1 MRRAIGADAVT
12 LPSVGE
18 ASPPS
23 FTPPAML
30 GELRLLRRLGGGGMG
45 DVYLAHDALL
55 DRMVAVK
62 FLRAAAPGD
71 GTRRRLL
78 AEARAAARIQHPNVV
93 TIHRVGEVEGRPFIV
108 SELVRGESLDRIEK
122 PMPWRRALEIGAAL
136 ARGLAAAHR
145 RGVLH
150 LDIKPGNAI
159 LSDDGDAKL
168 LDFGLSRMAAEPGGE
183 APATPARAGITSV
196 ERLAAHDAVAAD
208 TMPGSPSGTALG
220 GTPLYM
226 PPELWLGEPATRRS
240 DVYSLGALLYELCA
254 GAAPHAGVPIRE
266 LPRVVPAQPAPP
278 LTDVAWD
285 VDPAFAAAVDRCLRV
300 APAERF
306 ESGDALRE
314 ALEQLLARGR
324 GADVPEGNPYRGLL
338 AFEMEHRALF
348 FGRSS
353 EAGTLI
359 ERLRSESFVLVTGDS
374 GVGKSS
380 LCRAGVL
387 PLVLEGALGDGRA
400 YTAARVVP
408 GRRPVTALAE
418 AIGAA
423 IGAPEA
429 ALAGILRAAP
439 ASIVREVR
447 ARLGARR
454 GLVLLCDQL
463 EELSTVSDPAEA
475 ALAGEA
481 LAALGLHAPGVRLLA
496 TVRADF
502 LARVSSIPGLGEEI
516 ARALYF
522 LRPMSPEKI
531 REAIVGPARAKGV
544 AFESEALV
552 EMLVDST
559 ASAEAG
565 LPLLQFALAEL
576 WDARP
581 TKASPLSA
589 AALTAMGGV
598 AGALARHADH
608 VVAGLPDA
616 QRGVA
621 RRLLG
626 ALVTPA
632 GTRARRDEAELGVRD
647 PGARAARETLE
658 ALVRGRLICAR
669 EGERGA
675 AYEIAHEALIREW
688 GTLRRWLEE
697 QADGR
702 AARERLTAAAAEWER
717 LGRSRDALFSGRQL
731 GEAAILEREEL
742 GAREA
747 AFLDASRRALRRR
760 RIARRA
766 LIIGLPLLA
775 VLLYAGLRIQT
786 AAALD
791 ARVAAGMED
800 ARAFSADA
808 ARGDAEVEALRRDAF
823 AAFDGQRREEGER
836 LWERALA
843 RAAEV
848 DRLQAR
854 AGQQLEAALALD
866 PARDDVRAALADLLY
881 ARALGAERDGR
892 AAVRDELL
900 QRLSTYDER
909 GVRAAQWA
917 APARLT
923 VESDP
928 TGAEISLARY
938 EVDPEGRRVLGA
950 ARALGSTPA
959 GDLELARGS
968 YLLTLAAPRRVTVR
982 YPVLLRRGESLRVTV
997 PVPRVEEVPPGFI
1010 YVPPGRFRFGSGA
1023 DETLRR
1029 SFLTAPPMH
1038 ERAVGAYLIARY
1050 EVTFQDWID
1059 YIESISSGAPERH
1072 AIQVGKGAI
1081 TGGLE
1086 LRPTPGGGWRVRLQS
1101 TTAVWQARTGEN
1113 LVYAAR
1119 DRRKV
1124 QDWLRFPVAGVSYAD
1139 AAAYASWL
1147 DRTGRTPG
1155 ARLCTELEW
1164 ERAARGAD
1172 DRVYPHGD
1180 ALLVDQ
1186 LNIDETYGKGSASMG
1201 PDEVGSHP
1209 ASSSPFGVEDL
1220 AGNILEWVSS
1230 SLVPGEVLVRG
1241 GAFFYDALAARSD
1254 NRTVIDGTFADAAVG
1269 LRICASF
1276 PASRAPADPWGGEPS
1291 DRRRDE

>member
-1 MRRAIGADAVT
+1 MWRTTGADAAT
-12 LPSVGE
+12 LPSVE
-18 ASPPS
+18 EESPPS
-23 FTPPAML
+23 FTPPALL

-62 FLRAAAPGD
+62 FLRAVAPDD
-71 GTRRRLL
+71 GARQRLL

-93 TIHRVGEVEGRPFIV
+93 TIHRVGEVDGRPFIV
-108 SELVRGESLDRIEK
+108 SELVRGESLDRTEK

-168 LDFGLSRMAAEPGGE
+168 LDFGLSRMAAEPGSE
-183 APATPARAGITSV
+183 APAAPARAGVTSG
-196 ERLAAHDAVAAD
+196 ERSAALDAVVAE
-208 TMPGSPSGTALG
+208 TMPDSPSGTALG

-254 GAAPHAGVPIRE
+254 GAAPHADVPVRE

-278 LTDVAWD
+278 LMDVAWD
-285 VDPAFAAAVDRCLRV
+285 VDPGFAAAVERCLRID
-300 APAERF
+300 PAERF
-306 ESGDALRE
+306 ASGDALRE

-324 GADVPEGNPYRGLL
+324 GAEVPEGNPYRGLL

-348 FGRSS
+348 FGRGS

-408 GRRPVTALAE
+408 GRRPVAALAE

-429 ALAGILRAAP
+429 ALAEVLRAAP

-463 EELSTVSDPAEA
+463 EELSTVSDPGEA

-481 LAALGLHAPGVRLLA
+481 LAALGLHAQGVRLLA

-544 AFESEALV
+544 AFESEELV

-581 TKASPLSA
+581 TQASPLSA

-616 QRGVA
+616 QRAAA

-632 GTRARRDEAELGVRD
+632 GTRARRDETELGVRD
-647 PGARAARETLE
+647 SDARAALE

-717 LGRSRDALFSGRQL
+717 LERSRDALFSERQL
-731 GEAAILEREEL
+731 GEAAILDRAEL

-791 ARVAAGMED
+791 ARVAARIED

-808 ARGDAEVEALRRDAF
+808 ARRDAEVEALRSDAF

-843 RAAEV
+843 LASEA
-848 DRLQAR
+848 DRLHAR
-854 AGQQLEAALALD
+854 AGQQIEAALALD
-866 PARDDVRAALADLLY
+866 PGRDDVRTTLADLLY
-881 ARALGAERDGR
+881 ARAFDAERDGR

-900 QRLSTYDER
+900 QRLSTYDEGGAR
-909 GVRAAQWA
+909 TARWA
-917 APARLT
+917 APGRLT
-923 VESDP
+923 IASDP
-928 TGAEISLARY
+928 PGAEVTVARY
-938 EVDPEGRRVLGA
+938 RQDPEGRRVLDD
-950 ARALGSTPA
+950 ARALGAAPVA
-959 GDLELARGS
+959 ELELAQGS
-968 YLLTLAAPRRVTVR
+968 YLLTLAAPGRAAVR
-982 YPVLLRRGESLRVTV
+982 YPVLLRRGDALRVEV
-997 PVPRVEEVPPGFI
+997 PLPRVEEVPEGYI
-1010 YVPPGRFRFGSGA
+1010 YIPPGRSLFGTAA
-1023 DETLRR
+1023 DGTLR
-1029 SFLTAPPMH
+1029 SAFLMAAPMH
-1038 ERAVGAYLIARY
+1038 DVTTGGYLIARD
-1050 EVTFQDWID
+1050 ELTFAQWIE
-1059 YIESISSGAPERH
+1059 YVEATSGEGRPRRG
-1072 AIQVGKGAI
+1072 IRVGKGAI
-1081 TGGLE
+1081 GGTLE
-1086 LRPTPGGGWRVRLQS
+1086 LRPQPGEGWRIELQS
-1101 TTAVWQARTGEN
+1101 TTVAV
-1113 LVYAAR
+1113 AAR
-1119 DRRKV
+1119 SGEPIVYPGRKLRAA
-1124 QDWLRFPVAGVSYAD
+1124 QDWRRFPVAGITAAD
-1139 AAAYASWL
+1139 AQSFTDWL
-1147 DRTGRTPG
+1147 DRSGRLPG
-1155 ARLCTELEW
+1155 ARLCTEHEW

-1172 DRVYPHGD
+1172 DRAYPHGD
-1180 ALLVDQ
+1180 SLQAGVA
-1186 LNIDETYGKGSASMG
+1186 NFDETYGKGSPSMG

-1209 ASSSPFGVEDL
+1209 ASRSPFGVDDL

-1230 SLVPGEVLVRG
+1230 SLVPGEVVVRG
-1241 GAFFYDALAARSD
+1241 GAYFYDSLAARVD
-1254 NRTVIDGTFADAAVG
+1254 NRTVLERTFADAAVG
-1269 LRICASF
+1269 LRVCASF
-1276 PASRAPADPWGGEPS
+1276 PPSR
-1291 DRRRDE
+1291 